1 MKLTQILKEL
11 KWQASTLEMC
21 MNDMVPLSLPI
32 VKQLVETRRTTAMHI
47 TDVDNLPKL
56 VSLEGK
62 SKSISAFNRTSNM
75 DIGPVTGNGMWTK
88 GGILVLLSGIVLAES
103 VHDLWSKPDEG
114 GRRWVN
120 PGNAMYDEFSKKYQI
135 IDYAPKLKPLK
146 AKWEKFTSSYNDIHK
161 TAPDLTKEEKAYFIK
176 TYIDTAYKL
185 MITNRE
191 DFQNK
196 YINSNYLSSRSNW
209 NELVITKIKVEKIA
223 VIQDHTKVIGVSQL
237 KDYPKDVQKMYRE
250 LEMAHNK
257 KVADAYLERQDN
269 PNDKSKEIIDSVKSK
284 YKNVEVIKTKDIP
297 SFMKKHGI
305 QVVN

>member
-1 MKLTQILKEL
+1 
-11 KWQASTLEMC
+11 

-47 TDVDNLPKL
+47 TDADNLPKL

-62 SKSISAFNRTSNM
+62 SKSISAFNRTANM
-75 DIGPVTGNGMWTK
+75 DIGPATGKGMWTK

-120 PGNAMYDEFSKKYQI
+120 PGNAFYKEFSEENQI
-135 IDYAPKLKPLK
+135 IDFAPQLKPLK
-146 AKWEKFTSSYNDIHK
+146 EKWEKFTSSYNQIHQ
-161 TAPDLTKEEKAYFIK
+161 TQPDLTKEEKNYFIK
-176 TYIDTAYKL
+176 TYIDVAYKL
-185 MITNRE
+185 MLKNKKS
-191 DFQNK
+191 FQDK
-196 YINSNYLSSRSNW
+196 YINSNYLSSRANW
-209 NELVITKIKVEKIA
+209 NELVISKIKVEKIA
-223 VIQDHTKVIGVSQL
+223 VIQDHNTIVGVSQL
-237 KDYPKDVQKMYRE
+237 KDYPKDVQKKYQEWDSEWGKRY
-250 LEMAHNK
+250 
-257 KVADAYLERQDN
+257 ADAYLDRQDN
-269 PNDKSKEIIDSVKSK
+269 PNDKSNEVITSIQKK

>member
-1 MKLTQILKEL
+1 
-11 KWQASTLEMC
+11 

-62 SKSISAFNRTSNM
+62 SKSISAFNRTANM
-75 DIGPVTGNGMWTK
+75 DIGPITGSGMWTK

-103 VHDLWSKPDEG
+103 VHDLWSKPDET

-146 AKWEKFTSSYNDIHK
+146 EKWEKFTSSYNQIHK
-161 TAPDLTKEEKAYFIK
+161 TQPDLTKEEKAYFIK

-209 NELVITKIKVEKIA
+209 NELVITKIKVEKIG
-223 VIQDHTKVIGVSQL
+223 VIEDSVAIGGGRPNLQ
-237 KDYPKDVQKMYRE
+237 DYPWDIQKQHRE
-250 LEMAHNK
+250 LELAKGRAEANK
-257 KVADAYLERQDN
+257 WLERQKT
-269 PNDKSKEIIDSVKSK
+269 PNDKSKEIIDDLKSK
-284 YKNVEVIKTKDIP
+284 YNNIEVIKTKDI
-297 SFMKKHGI
+297 SAFMKKNGI